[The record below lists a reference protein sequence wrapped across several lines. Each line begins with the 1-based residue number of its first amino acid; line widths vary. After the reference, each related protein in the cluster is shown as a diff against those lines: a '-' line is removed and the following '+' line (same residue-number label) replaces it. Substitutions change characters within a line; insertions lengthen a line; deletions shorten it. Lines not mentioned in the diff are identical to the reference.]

1 MKPESE
7 FRPYTDNFSYTPS
20 SSSSSTSPEFEFQQQ
35 NNNEENRR
43 RIVKEMQ
50 ILKIIE
56 RLRDDPELK
65 GKGITKEQL
74 HNTARE
80 IVENHY
86 DINYIANEIHQTTE
100 KLEVSIDSI
109 RQAELVF
116 KDKLQELEEHPE
128 TIICEKDIDKHGSI
142 TSTDYDE
149 YKKQLDTI
157 KKIKEEVI
165 KEDKDVMA
173 DIKRADNTFELN
185 LNYSEKEMNI
195 LNKIKILIDSADEFI
210 QMVEHELPNIK
221 NYNLKRKM
229 ILLKKMKMNY

>member
-1 MKPESE
+1 
-7 FRPYTDNFSYTPS
+7 
-20 SSSSSTSPEFEFQQQ
+20 
-35 NNNEENRR
+35 
-43 RIVKEMQ
+43 MQ

-149 YKKQLDTI
+149 YKKQLYY
-157 KKIKEEVI
+157 KENKEEVT

-173 DIKRADNTFELN
+173 DIKEQIIRLN
-185 LNYSEKEMNI
+185 LI
-195 LNKIKILIDSADEFI
+195 
-210 QMVEHELPNIK
+210 
-221 NYNLKRKM
+221 
-229 ILLKKMKMNY
+229 